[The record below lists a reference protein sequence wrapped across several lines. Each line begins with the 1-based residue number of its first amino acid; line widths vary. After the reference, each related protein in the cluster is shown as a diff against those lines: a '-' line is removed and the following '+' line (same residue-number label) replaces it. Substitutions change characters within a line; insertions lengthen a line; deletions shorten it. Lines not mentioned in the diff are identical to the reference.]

1 MPEVIFTGSSG
12 RLEGRYQHGKK
23 TNAPIALILH
33 PHPQYGGSMNN
44 RVVQVLYQSFQKRG
58 FSVLRFNFRGV
69 GRSQGSFDAG
79 VGELADAAS
88 ALDWLQS
95 INPNADD
102 CWVAGFSFGAW
113 IAMQLL
119 MRRPELNGFVS
130 VSPPANMYDFAFLA
144 PCPSSGLIVHGKSD
158 QVVPEADI
166 QRLADKLAAQKGI
179 TVDHARVEGANHF
192 YDNKLEELAVA
203 VEAYLHKR
211 FGAAAA

>member
-23 TNAPIALILH
+23 TNAPIALVLH

-69 GRSQGSFDAG
+69 GRSQGAFDAG

-130 VSPPANMYDFAFLA
+130 ISPPANMYDFAFLA

-166 QRLADKLAAQKGI
+166 QKLADKLAAQKGI
-179 TVDHARVEGANHF
+179 TVDHARIEGANHF
-192 YDNKLEELAVA
+192 YDNKLEEMAVA
-203 VEAYLHKR
+203 VEAYLDKR
-211 FGAAAA
+211 FKDTEK

>member
-1 MPEVIFTGSSG
+1 
-12 RLEGRYQHGKK
+12 
-23 TNAPIALILH
+23 
-33 PHPQYGGSMNN
+33 MNN
-44 RVVQVLYQSFQKRG
+44 RVVQILYQCFQKRG

-69 GRSQGSFDAG
+69 GRSQGAFDAG

-113 IAMQLL
+113 IGMQLL
-119 MRRPELNGFVS
+119 MRRPELNGFIS

-144 PCPSSGLIVHGKSD
+144 PCPSSGLIVHGRTD

-166 QRLADKLAAQKGI
+166 QKLADKLAAQKGI
-179 TVDHARVEGANHF
+179 TVNHTTVDGANHF
-192 YDNKLEELAVA
+192 YDNKLDELAVA
-203 VEAYLHKR
+203 VDAYLDKR
-211 FGAAAA
+211 FGADKK

>member
-12 RLEGRYQHGKK
+12 RLEGRYQHGKN
-23 TNAPIALILH
+23 TNAPIALVLH

-44 RVVQVLYQSFQKRG
+44 RVVQILYQCFQKRG

-69 GRSQGSFDAG
+69 GRSQGAFDAG

-113 IAMQLL
+113 IGMQLL
-119 MRRPELNGFVS
+119 MRRPELNGFIS

-144 PCPSSGLIVHGKSD
+144 PCPSSGLIVHGRTD

-166 QRLADKLAAQKGI
+166 QKLADKLAAQKGI
-179 TVDHARVEGANHF
+179 TVNHTTVDGANHF
-192 YDNKLEELAVA
+192 YDNKLDELAVA
-203 VEAYLHKR
+203 VDAYLDKR
-211 FGAAAA
+211 FGADKK